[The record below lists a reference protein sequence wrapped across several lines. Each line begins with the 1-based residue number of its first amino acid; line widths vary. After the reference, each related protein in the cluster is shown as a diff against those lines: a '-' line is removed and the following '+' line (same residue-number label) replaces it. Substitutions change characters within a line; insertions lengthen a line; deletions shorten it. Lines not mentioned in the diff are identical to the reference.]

1 MYKRQV
7 LDEAVLHF
15 ANNKAELGPEA
26 IAAIQKVA
34 TGLKAYP
41 GDYSLTV
48 SGHTSSV
55 GGKALNKALGKQRA
69 DAVAKILVAS
79 GVPAARISTV
89 GVGPDQPIAENA
101 TKAGQATN
109 RRVEIDVKVSD
120 GKTEVRK
127 TVTGVVEAPAPK

>member
-1 MYKRQV
+1 
-7 LDEAVLHF
+7 
-15 ANNKAELGPEA
+15 
-26 IAAIQKVA
+26 
-34 TGLKAYP
+34 
-41 GDYSLTV
+41 
-48 SGHTSSV
+48 
-55 GGKALNKALGKQRA
+55 
-69 DAVAKILVAS
+69 VAKILVAS